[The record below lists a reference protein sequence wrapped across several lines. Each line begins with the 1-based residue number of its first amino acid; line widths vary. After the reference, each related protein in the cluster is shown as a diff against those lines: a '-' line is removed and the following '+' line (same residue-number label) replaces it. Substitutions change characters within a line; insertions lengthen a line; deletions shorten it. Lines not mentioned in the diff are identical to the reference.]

1 MRVDSSLDSDTRWPA
16 RDLLWYQSP
25 RMRRLPLLCLPVL
38 LSFATSSLHAQ
49 DQSPPQHSLR
59 QDEPAT
65 GTNIKRAIVMGGIVP
80 YDKRYAEL
88 TPEQQAAVKALYE
101 QIGPDD
107 EPPFPAAGL
116 APIYKAVAAAQQ
128 KLQVTGSLTMAV
140 QVNSQG
146 EATSVEVLRSPDP
159 RMVQFV
165 AAVLMLQKYKPALC
179 SGSPCTMQFPVRMEF
194 RRAP

>member
-1 MRVDSSLDSDTRWPA
+1 MYL
-16 RDLLWYQSP
+16 
-25 RMRRLPLLCLPVL
+25 LPLLCLPL
-38 LSFATSSLHAQ
+38 LFLIASTDLHAQ
-49 DQSPPQHSLR
+49 DQPRPQHSLR
-59 QDEPAT
+59 QDDPST

-101 QIGPDD
+101 QLGPND
-107 EPPFPAAGL
+107 EPPFPVDGL

-128 KLQVTGSLTMAV
+128 KLQVTGGLTMAV
-140 QVNSQG
+140 QVDPQG
-146 EATSVEVLRSPDP
+146 DATSVEVLRSPDP

-179 SGSPCTMQFPVRMEF
+179 NGSPCTMQFPFRMEF